1 MNGDLNQDQ
10 SEVNA
15 PHEEVAAT
23 PVVKATTILVR
34 LLETRAFIFW
44 GGLWC
49 ALVLIAFGSLGSL
62 LSPNWVEGQAP
73 NQPGQSPTAQTI
85 PSPAQTATNNA
96 LQRNATVATN
106 NQTTLP
112 LWWFLA
118 IPLSCIAGSFVL
130 TQALKR
136 PQQGRRRVKVKT
148 TPVAKQTKPAISP
161 AAQVT
166 QGQPY
171 QQLPTAP
178 AVSYADLP
186 MVVNGYPGGVMPVA
200 PTPTPARRARP
211 KKVARKPVAA
221 KQSPPPKKSAPPP
234 KRKASRPVGA
244 AKSAKM
250 AAKRVNVSVVPTGE
264 VHPLDWQGA
273 SLADSVD
280 LRKQRSVSSWL

>member
-15 PHEEVAAT
+15 PHEEVAA
-23 PVVKATTILVR
+23 PSVVKATTILVR

-73 NQPGQSPTAQTI
+73 NQPGQAPTARTV

-96 LQRNATVATN
+96 LQRTATAATN
-106 NQTTLP
+106 SQTTLP

-136 PQQGRRRVKVKT
+136 PHQGRRRVKVKT
-148 TPVAKQTKPAISP
+148 TPVAKQTKPAIAP
-161 AAQVT
+161 AAQLV
-166 QGQPY
+166 QGQHP
-171 QQLPTAP
+171 QQMVPVP

-186 MVVNGYPGGVMPVA
+186 MVVNGYPGGVMPA
-200 PTPTPARRARP
+200 APTPARRTRP

-221 KQSPPPKKSAPPP
+221 KQPTPPKKSAPPP
-234 KRKASRPVGA
+234 KRKASRPVGSA
-244 AKSAKM
+244 MAAKM

>member
-1 MNGDLNQDQ
+1 MNGDRNQDQ
-10 SEVNA
+10 SEINA
-15 PHEEVAAT
+15 PHAEVTSA

-49 ALVLIAFGSLGSL
+49 ALVLIAFSSLGSL

-73 NQPGQSPTAQTI
+73 NQPGQPPTAQTL

-96 LQRNATVATN
+96 LQRNVTSGGN

-136 PQQGRRRVKVKT
+136 PHKLRRRVKVKT
-148 TPVAKQTKPAISP
+148 APVAKQAKPAIAP
-161 AAQVT
+161 ATQLA
-166 QGQPY
+166 QGQHY
-171 QQLPTAP
+171 QQLPPVP
-178 AVSYADLP
+178 AVAYADLP
-186 MVVNGYPGGVMPVA
+186 MVVNGYPGGVMPAA
-200 PTPTPARRARP
+200 PAPVRRARP
-211 KKVARKPVAA
+211 KKVVRKPVAA
-221 KQSPPPKKSAPPP
+221 KQAAPKKSPPPA
-234 KRKASRPVGA
+234 KRKASRPVGP
-244 AKSAKM
+244 AKQAK
-250 AAKRVNVSVVPTGE
+250 ASAKRVSVSVVPTGE